1 MIPVRGVG
9 GVGEVGRARLFASL
23 TSLAPIALGADGRRL
38 VAAGVD
44 GLHVDIA
51 DGHFAPF
58 LFFPPAVAWSL
69 RDELGVHVEAHL
81 MVADPETYLRS
92 LAERGVLRIA
102 FHVESTRHP
111 WRVASLGRSLHVEIG
126 AAFNPITPLEV
137 LERLGDAV
145 DYVNL
150 LGADHDFAGDRLLPA
165 TPSRVRSARD
175 CVAPGLRVQVDGA
188 VDAENAASLV
198 RAGADDL
205 VVGRAVCDAAD
216 WSAAVAV
223 LRAAVAGAR
232 ARSTGGRTPG

>member
-1 MIPVRGVG
+1 LDRRRIMSPGAGVDG
-9 GVGEVGRARLFASL
+9 GRQAGRVRLFASL
-23 TSLAPIALGADGRRL
+23 TSLGALALGADARRL

-58 LFFPPAVAWSL
+58 LCFAPAVAWSL

-81 MVADPETYLRS
+81 MVTDPETYLRP
-92 LAERGVLRIA
+92 LAERGVRWIA

-111 WRVASLGRSLHVEIG
+111 WRVASLGRSLGVEIG
-126 AAFNPITPLEV
+126 AAFNPITSLDV

-165 TPSRVRSARD
+165 TPDRVRSARGF
-175 CVAPGLRVQVDGA
+175 VAPGVRVQVDGA
-188 VDAENAASLV
+188 VDAENAATLV

-205 VVGRAVCDAAD
+205 VVGRAVCDAAN
-216 WSAAVAV
+216 WSVAVAEI
-223 LRAAVAGAR
+223 RAAIAGA
-232 ARSTGGRTPG
+232 